1 MFDPNIKSIILI
13 AVFLYSLA
21 ILAHSFYFFK
31 GVKTSDDYNVAG
43 RSIPTFPMILSIVGT
58 ATGGASLLGF
68 MGDAYSGGLGMLW
81 LVFPVYIVSAIWIV
95 FFLKPIR
102 SLGTKYKLVTL
113 PDYIALRYGEKAR
126 MPALLCILVAYASIT
141 GLQFIA
147 IATFLNLMFG
157 LNTTAGIIIGCLFLT
172 LKTYIGGL
180 KAVIWADSIQGTIQ
194 TLGIIILFVTVY
206 SLSGGWNTVKE
217 NAMAINQPQLVD
229 VFGISTVSILVFI
242 FTLGAYQFVRQDNW
256 QRVWAAK
263 TDKVAVNSN
272 WLALI
277 IGLVTGVFIVLTG
290 VFSSL
295 GLNIQTEQPALIFY
309 QVVSQ
314 TMPVPMIVIMVIA
327 LVATIVSCADSFFM
341 AGASSIANDIIKPY
355 FKVTNDQKMLQY
367 SRLSVIILSVIA
379 LVMSLAIP
387 QLVPLWVAG
396 TAMLTSGLLV
406 PFIAGMLFKRVSE
419 TAGTWSIWAGLLT
432 TVIWQIAGQPFGVH
446 QVFPGLLI
454 STLTIIVATL
464 VTQPQNTKL
473 IEDMSYGNNLGSSD
487 ELYEQSILKDK
498 TSIKNV

>member
-1 MFDPNIKSIILI
+1 MFDSEIKSFILI
-13 AVFLYSLA
+13 AVFLYSIA
-21 ILAHSFYFFK
+21 ILGHSLYFFK
-31 GVKTSDDYNVAG
+31 RVKTSDDYNVAG
-43 RSIPTFPMILSIVGT
+43 RSMPTFPMILSIVGT

-81 LVFPVYIVSAIWIV
+81 LVFPVYIVSAVWIL

-102 SLGTKYKLVTL
+102 NLGTKYNLVTL

-126 MPALLCILVAYASIT
+126 IPALLCILVAYASIT

-157 LNTTAGIIIGCLFLT
+157 LNTTAGIIIGCVFLT
-172 LKTYIGGL
+172 FKTYIGGL
-180 KAVIWADSIQGTIQ
+180 KAVIWSDSVQGTIQ
-194 TLGIIILFVTVY
+194 TLGVIVLFFTVY

-217 NAMAINQPQLVD
+217 KALAINQPQFVD
-229 VFGISTVSILVFI
+229 VFGISTVSIFVFI

-263 TDKVAVNSN
+263 TDKVAVSSN
-272 WLALI
+272 WFALV
-277 IGLVTGVFIVLTG
+277 IGLITGVCIVLTG
-290 VFSSL
+290 VFSAV
-295 GLNIQTEQPALIFY
+295 GLNIQTDQPALIFY
-309 QVVSQ
+309 QVVAQ

-341 AGASSIANDIIKPY
+341 AGASSIANDIIKPF
-355 FKVTNDQKMLQY
+355 FKVTDDKKMLQY

-379 LVMSLAIP
+379 LVLALAIP

-419 TAGTWSIWAGLLT
+419 SAGTLSIWAGLVT
-432 TVIWQIAGQPFGVH
+432 TVVWQMAGQPFGLH
-446 QVFPGLLI
+446 QVFPGLAASI
-454 STLTIIVATL
+454 LTIIAVTL
-464 VTQPQNTKL
+464 VTKPKNTTL
-473 IEDMSYGNNLGSSD
+473 IEEMSYGNNLGSSD
-487 ELYEQSILKDK
+487 VLYEESLLSEKP
-498 TSIKNV
+498 SAKNA

>member
-1 MFDPNIKSIILI
+1 MFDPNVKTTILI
-13 AVFLYSLA
+13 AVFLYSFA

-31 GVKTSDDYNVAG
+31 SVKTSDDYNVAG

-68 MGDAYSGGLGMLW
+68 MGDAYNGGLGMLW
-81 LVFPVYIVSAIWIV
+81 MIFPVYLVGALWIL

-102 SLGTKYKLVTL
+102 NLGTKYRMVTL
-113 PDYIALRYGEKAR
+113 PDYIALRYGEKSR
-126 MPALLCILVAYASIT
+126 LPALLCILVAYASIT

-157 LNTTAGIIIGCLFLT
+157 LNMTAGIIIGCVFLT

-194 TLGIIILFVTVY
+194 TLGIIILFVTVFL
-206 SLSGGWNTVKE
+206 SSGGWSTVKE
-217 NAMAINQPQLVD
+217 NALAMNQPQLVD
-229 VFGISTVSILVFI
+229 IFGISTVSVFVFM

-263 TDKVAVNSN
+263 TDKVATNSN
-272 WLALI
+272 WLAWIVGLTTSILI
-277 IGLVTGVFIVLTG
+277 ILTG
-290 VFSSL
+290 VFALL
-295 GLNIQTEQPALIFY
+295 GLNIKTDQPSLIFY
-309 QVVSQ
+309 QVLNE
-314 TMPVPMIVIMVIA
+314 TMPLPMIVIMVIA

-355 FKVTNDQKMLQY
+355 FNITDDRKMLAY

-379 LVMSLAIP
+379 LVMALSIP

-406 PFIAGMLFKRVSE
+406 PVIAGMLFKRVSE
-419 TAGTWSIWAGLLT
+419 TAGTVSIWTGLLT
-432 TVIWQIAGQPFGVH
+432 AVSWQLAGQPFGIH

-454 STLTIIVATL
+454 SIIAIVIVTLFTK
-464 VTQPQNTKL
+464 PQNIER
-473 IEDMSYGNNLGSSD
+473 IEDMTYSNNLGSSD
-487 ELYEQSILKDK
+487 ELYEQTTLKEETIL
-498 TSIKNV
+498 